1 MESSE
6 GRKRKNE
13 IDIPC
18 SKKKKKTKGQE
29 TEEPIYSCGDEA
41 RKCVSDTLKKLEA
54 VSDREG
60 FTFFKDI
67 KEKLLVLKNKNLT
80 DKMYIGVFGKSG
92 VGKSF
97 LINALLDEE
106 FLLPSGSGEACTSV
120 LIEVQADTN
129 ATNYNAGIEFISK
142 SEWESDL
149 RFMKDMIADEATED
163 GDELEDMAREKIEA
177 VYGSK
182 GINQSYNE
190 LLKSQT
196 PQPFPTTLKIFKDN
210 ASDLSKAIG
219 CYIRNDGS
227 FPQKY
232 WPLVKKVT
240 ISLPAS
246 SKYLDRIV
254 LIDLPGSG
262 DINKER
268 DEMWKTCL
276 SKCASVWIVND
287 ITRALN
293 GKESIHILRNTFRI
307 IAGGGECCNIAYICT
322 QTDRIDP
329 EEFKRQF
336 NITNA
341 DLGLAP
347 SEQSDKQKEKE
358 AAIGFRNQKYKEKI
372 QELLDKEAKKCL
384 LGDEEESENVFN
396 VYTVSSQEYM
406 NIRKGR
412 TAIMKEND
420 TELPLLHEH
429 IRNMVIQHSQKA
441 EKDYITE
448 VFGVLSCLTFSKDNE
463 KLVQVAEFNSELS
476 VLLKNELDKVCENL
490 VTFLNDVSENLESCL
505 KDGVVEAEK
514 MCIKSAM
521 DEVIK
526 PKMKNFRGYHR
537 TLKAVC
543 RSNGSYSSSKGPID
557 LNYTLSRPM
566 YTSVNKTF
574 LQTFRN
580 SRSSINIIFDN
591 VLYDFISSERLNKYK
606 SSKVYPQV
614 VFVKTEL
621 KRILSELEKEI
632 RYIKK
637 SINNSLSDSIKKI
650 MQPAYEEASKISGTH
665 AFKKIQ
671 KTLEDRIV
679 SSQNTMFQRA
689 KEEMLHRFDDLK
701 KLVNNR
707 IKEKMKESITLA
719 LNQSEVDETFPD
731 IRDEFKTIKKC
742 CKDLQITM
750 CE

>member
-1 MESSE
+1 MELNIFATSL
-6 GRKRKNE
+6 NV
-13 IDIPC
+13 
-18 SKKKKKTKGQE
+18 
-29 TEEPIYSCGDEA
+29 EPADVPDNQQHKIIQLQSDDELKA
-41 RKCVSDTLKKLEA
+41 R
-54 VSDREG
+54 
-60 FTFFKDI
+60 
-67 KEKLLVLKNKNLT
+67 
-80 DKMYIGVFGKSG
+80 
-92 VGKSF
+92 
-97 LINALLDEE
+97 
-106 FLLPSGSGEACTSV
+106 
-120 LIEVQADTN
+120 
-129 ATNYNAGIEFISK
+129 
-142 SEWESDL
+142 EWESDL
-149 RFMKDMIADEATED
+149 RFMKDMISDETTED

-196 PQPFPTTLKIFKDN
+196 PQLFPTTLKIFKDN
-210 ASDLSKAIG
+210 VRKCNLF
-219 CYIRNDGS
+219 CYVHVS
-227 FPQKY
+227 YQ
-232 WPLVKKVT
+232 
-240 ISLPAS
+240 
-246 SKYLDRIV
+246 
-254 LIDLPGSG
+254 
-262 DINKER
+262 
-268 DEMWKTCL
+268 CL
-276 SKCASVWIVND
+276 
-287 ITRALN
+287 
-293 GKESIHILRNTFRI
+293 F
-307 IAGGGECCNIAYICT
+307 
-322 QTDRIDP
+322 Q
-329 EEFKRQF
+329 
-336 NITNA
+336 
-341 DLGLAP
+341 
-347 SEQSDKQKEKE
+347 
-358 AAIGFRNQKYKEKI
+358 
-372 QELLDKEAKKCL
+372 KCL

-396 VYTVSSQEYM
+396 VYTVSSQEHM
-406 NIRKGR
+406 NILKGR

-448 VFGVLSCLTFSKDNE
+448 VFGVLSYLTFSKDNE
-463 KLVQVAEFNSELS
+463 KVEEFNIELS

-537 TLKAVC
+537 ILKAVC

-650 MQPAYEEASKISGTH
+650 MQPAYEEALKISGTH

-671 KTLEDRIV
+671 KTLEDRIE

-689 KEEMLHRFDDLK
+689 KEEMLYRFDDLK

-719 LNQSEVDETFPD
+719 LNQSEVDETFPGNNTQYKCYIFALFNKVSCFNVNND
-731 IRDEFKTIKKC
+731 LFFMEFLMKVR
-742 CKDLQITM
+742 
-750 CE
+750 EE